1 MKINIA
7 HLFPDILNLYGENG
21 NIKAL
26 KYALEQ
32 NGITVNITNVTL
44 EDNLELLKY
53 DFVYIGSGRKKNL
66 DQARNKLLEY
76 KNDFLN
82 YIKKEKIMLVTGNA
96 LSIFDFLNLYEIEYT
111 DFKVADVN
119 ATTSLCKGTIK
130 AFQNTEYLIKST
142 TNLIFNLETG
152 FGNNN
157 TMLEGYQKNNF
168 YVTSLIGPLL
178 ARNDN
183 LTKYFTKILIDYIS
197 VNNFKK

>member
-197 VNNFKK
+197 VNNF

>member
-82 YIKKEKIMLVTGNA
+82 YLKKEKIMLVTGNA
-96 LSIFDFLNLYEIEYT
+96 LSIFDFFNLYEIEYT
-111 DFKVADVN
+111 DFKVADVT

-197 VNNFKK
+197 